1 MEDGGRRLKTFFSHR
16 FSQMKHRWG
25 LGAGHE
31 ARYLAGKAIFVR
43 LLALTPALTPGRG
56 PGEGERKTNFS
67 RLINFQNT
75 P

>member
-1 MEDGGRRLKTFFSHR
+1 MEDGGRRLKSFFSHR

-43 LLALTPALTPGRG
+43 LLALTPALS
-56 PGEGERKTNFS
+56 PGERGK
-67 RLINFQNT
+67 RLQRVWKDVSLDGADW
-75 P
+75 